1 MMEKALLGD
10 IIFAHF
16 SCKQK
21 TILDGSNIEETIQ
34 KAIAE
39 ILKHIEEYVCMGSGW
54 VISQLM
60 HLDCHLVKYRPLKQL
75 GLWRDYARIMWRLCK
90 DYARI
95 MWRLC
100 GE

>member
-1 MMEKALLGD
+1 MIKAHVNKFKDLKLWLCLEVMMEKPLLGD

-21 TILDGSNIEETIQ
+21 IILDGSNIEETIQ

-39 ILKHIEEYVCMGSGW
+39 ILKHIEEYVYMGSGW

-60 HLDCHLVKYRPLKQL
+60 HLDCQLAKYRPLK
-75 GLWRDYARIMWRLCK
+75 
-90 DYARI
+90 
-95 MWRLC
+95 
-100 GE
+100 